1 MQKEEEINGE
11 SLDLASIDPALKVPK
26 AIIMGS
32 KSEALDDKTLGTKKK
47 RSQKKKKNETNEE
60 NAQETKQAADT
71 AEAQGTDRNYQTDRK
86 MISTSGDQ
94 AETVADIEAQSK
106 PRPKN
111 RIFNGPTVICLFMIG
126 IVIAFGAGIGFTLSF
141 MKVIRPTGDLNNTI
155 NQSIDMATEHISEE
169 SGQKEQDISY
179 PALVEVPTIEDNG

>member
-1 MQKEEEINGE
+1 
-11 SLDLASIDPALKVPK
+11 
-26 AIIMGS
+26 MGS
-32 KSEALDDKTLGTKKK
+32 KDEALDDKTLGSKKK
-47 RSQKKKKNETNEE
+47 RSSKKKKNESNEV
-60 NAQETKQAADT
+60 NAQESKQTADT

-106 PRPKN
+106 PIPKKRILSRP
-111 RIFNGPTVICLFMIG
+111 TLICLFVIG
-126 IVIAFGAGIGFTLSF
+126 VVIAFGAGIGFTLSF
-141 MKVIRPTGDLNNTI
+141 MKVIRPTGDFNHTI

-169 SGQKEQDISY
+169 SGQKDQDISY